1 MEFTLN
7 NEKLKKET
15 EEHEKLF
22 KEFHKC
28 IFCQMTKEANKMA
41 VDILLNHGRYPTDTD
56 FEEKSND
63 LIKTILEK
71 KIEMLGSYLR

>member
-15 EEHEKLF
+15 EEHEKHF